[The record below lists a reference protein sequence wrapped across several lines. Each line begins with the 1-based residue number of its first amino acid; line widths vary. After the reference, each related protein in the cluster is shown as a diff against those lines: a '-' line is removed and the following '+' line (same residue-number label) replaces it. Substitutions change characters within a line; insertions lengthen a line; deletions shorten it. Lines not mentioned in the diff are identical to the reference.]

1 MGDYFQTSNQSNR
14 KGRQMAKA
22 KPAATKTGK
31 ATGGELRDQLLKI
44 DREIV
49 DALDRRAKLLLQSAE
64 AIRHDPILLGE
75 IDLDPQSRAV
85 QLAAEADALSG
96 AQLTA
101 IMKEVLGVSRT
112 LFRPVRVAYLGPMY
126 SYSHLAA
133 IARFGAATDLVAVS
147 SIAAVFEE
155 LARGQAQ
162 YGLVPLENSTDGRIT
177 DTLSMFAKRP
187 ARICGEIQLAIHHHL
202 LGKGARGEVT
212 DVYSKP
218 QALSQCR
225 DWLARHLPTARIHEM
240 ASTTAAAQLAANKP
254 GAAAIASREAA
265 QSYGLEV
272 FASNIE
278 DNPDNITRFAILG
291 DERRKRT
298 GRDKTA
304 LMFELP
310 HRSGSLADALMLFK
324 KSGLNLT
331 WIESF
336 PLPGTKQE
344 YLFFVEFEGHESE
357 ADAESAI
364 AKLRK
369 SAVRLDVLGS
379 YAKSEPVG

>member
-1 MGDYFQTSNQSNR
+1 
-14 KGRQMAKA
+14 MAKA
-22 KPAATKTGK
+22 KPVVTKGGK
-31 ATGGELRDQLLKI
+31 QSGSELQDQLLEI
-44 DREIV
+44 DRDIV
-49 DALDRRAKLLLQSAE
+49 RALDRRAKVLLHSAE
-64 AIRHDPILLGE
+64 AIRQDAKLLTE
-75 IDLDPQSRAV
+75 IDAEPQARAA
-85 QLAAEADALSG
+85 QLTSEASALSG

-101 IMKEVLGVSRT
+101 MMKEILSISRA
-112 LFRPVRVAYLGPMY
+112 LVRPVRVAYLGPMY

-133 IARFGAATDLVAVS
+133 IARFGSVTDLVAVS

-162 YGLVPLENSTDGRIT
+162 YGVVPLENSTDGRIT

-202 LGKGARGEVT
+202 LGNGSRGDVME
-212 DVYSKP
+212 VYSKP

-225 DWLARHLPTARIHEM
+225 EWLARHLPTARVHEM
-240 ASTTAAAQLAANKP
+240 ASTTAAAQLAASKP
-254 GAAAIASREAA
+254 GSAAIASIEAA
-265 QSYGLEV
+265 HNYGLEV
-272 FASNIE
+272 LASNIE
-278 DNPDNITRFAILG
+278 DNPDNITRFAVLG
-291 DERRKRT
+291 EERRKRT

-310 HRSGSLADALMLFK
+310 HRSGSLADALTLFK

-357 ADAESAI
+357 PDAEAVI

-369 SAVRLDVLGS
+369 AAVRLEVLGS
-379 YAKSEPVG
+379 YARSEPVG